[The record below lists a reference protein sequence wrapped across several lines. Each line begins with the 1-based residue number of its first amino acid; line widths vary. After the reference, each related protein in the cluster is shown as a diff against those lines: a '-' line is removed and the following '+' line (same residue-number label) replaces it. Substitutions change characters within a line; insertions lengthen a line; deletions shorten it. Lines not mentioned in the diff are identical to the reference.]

1 MIMITVDNGTDF
13 LSPPSLHSSLLTSTG
28 WLTARRHACT
38 LTCKLLRRAQSWW
51 IDHLI
56 ISLEAGRSLARAVPH
71 GHAQGYA
78 DVRSTG
84 QAIHRA
90 KVFLFVGKLETR
102 SPLRSAM
109 AALRLSWSRFAYITC
124 TSYMHRACI
133 GQKTPTRLQLH
144 FHLGTTVHTSFP
156 RRYTTAS
163 AA

>member
-1 MIMITVDNGTDF
+1 MITE
-13 LSPPSLHSSLLTSTG
+13 SPNLQLPLQCALAGWRQLMAGWRPAASTSSV
-28 WLTARRHACT
+28 R
-38 LTCKLLRRAQSWW
+38 
-51 IDHLI
+51 LI
-56 ISLEAGRSLARAVPH
+56 IFLEAGRSLARAVPH